1 MTQDA
6 TQLFLSTIETDR
18 DREIELI
25 EADTNAQIQR
35 IYSEAHIESR
45 NLQRTTNVRLRRELS
60 VRRQRETSRAQAELR
75 RKRWQGLKNL
85 QTRLKQQAL
94 DKIQMA
100 WQDPDWQW
108 DWCHFWLQAVVE
120 RNEDAALRIAI
131 SETVQAETLQK
142 IQRWAGKNKLTLD
155 TDASLKA
162 PGLIICWADFE
173 LDGLISAQSDA
184 VDAAV
189 LAALTPRLHQPLTG
203 AQKS

>member
-1 MTQDA
+1 MTHDA
-6 TQLFLSTIETDR
+6 TQLFLSTIDADR
-18 DREIELI
+18 DREIEQI

-45 NLQRTTNVRLRRELS
+45 NLQRTTNARLRRELS

-75 RKRWQGLKNL
+75 RKRWQGLKSL

-94 DKIQMA
+94 DKVQMA

-120 RNEDAALRIAI
+120 RNDDATMRVVI
-131 SETVQAETLQK
+131 SKTAQPETLEK
-142 IQRWAGKNKLTLD
+142 IQRWAEKNKPSLVI
-155 TDASLKA
+155 DASLKA
-162 PGLIICWADFE
+162 SGLIICWADFE
-173 LDGLISAQSDA
+173 LNGLISAQGDA

-203 AQKS
+203 NRKS